1 MSAKEK
7 YNPIEYQLTVAKNM
21 ISDLQ
26 TFINKYQGKA
36 YTLGD
41 SVYFESRDQ
50 MNTSKLK
57 LNQIIEQL
65 QRVKNDLR

>member
-50 MNTSKLK
+50 MDTSKLK

>member
-26 TFINKYQGKA
+26 IFINKYQGKA
-36 YTLGD
+36 YSLGD

-50 MNTSKLK
+50 MDTSKLK